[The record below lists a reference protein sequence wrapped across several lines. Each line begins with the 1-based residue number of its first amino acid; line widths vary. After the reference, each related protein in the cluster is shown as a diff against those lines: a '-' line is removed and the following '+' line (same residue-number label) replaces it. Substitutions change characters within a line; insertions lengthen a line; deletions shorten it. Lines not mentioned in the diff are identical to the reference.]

1 MKPLFYPMLLAS
13 LLIFAP
19 MAVGEGPVTVTD
31 ELGREVTLSQ
41 PARRIVALA
50 PHIVENIY
58 SAGAG
63 DRLVGAVSYSNYP
76 AEAKAL
82 PRVGSYKAASVEQ
95 ILSVQPDLVMMW
107 ESGSSRDTLR
117 QLERLGVAVYVGEPN
132 TLEDVAE
139 AIRHIGVLAGTEDTA
154 ERAAGAYL
162 ERLARLR
169 ETYSDADP
177 VSVFYQVWN
186 QPLQTLSGQHL
197 ISDVIRLCGGRN
209 IYADAA
215 TIAPKVNMESLLERN
230 PEAIVASGMGDE
242 RPEWLDEWYDWPGL
256 TAVRQDNLF
265 FVPPDLIQRH
275 TARILDGTELFCQHI
290 DTARQRLKQP
300 MGSE

>member
-1 MKPLFYPMLLAS
+1 MCDGFRIL
-13 LLIFAP
+13 LLIGVLVSWPVA
-19 MAVGEGPVTVTD
+19 AGEGPIEVTD
-31 ELGREVTLSQ
+31 ELGRSVTLSR
-41 PARRIVALA
+41 PAQRIVALA
-50 PHIVENIY
+50 PHIVENVY

-76 AEAKAL
+76 PEAEQL

-95 ILSVQPDLVMMW
+95 ILALQPDLVMMW

-117 QLERLGVAVYVGEPN
+117 QLERMGIAVYVGEPN
-132 TLEDVAE
+132 ELEDVAE
-139 AIRHIGVLAGTEDTA
+139 AIRHIGVLAGTETVAEQSA
-154 ERAAGAYL
+154 ERYL
-162 ERLARLR
+162 ERLAQLR
-169 ETYSDADP
+169 ATYSEAES

-215 TIAPKVNMESLLERN
+215 SIAPVVNMESLLDRN
-230 PEAIVASGMGDE
+230 PAVIVASGMGEE
-242 RPEWLDEWYDWPGL
+242 RPQWLDEWRDWPGL
-256 TAVRQDNLF
+256 TAVRHDNLF

-275 TARILDGTELFCQHI
+275 TARILDGAALFCEHI
-290 DTARQRLKQP
+290 DTARQRLAAAP
-300 MGSE
+300 